1 MAFFNIEKTNNNNQ
15 NTFFNQNPN
24 MMGNNQPDMYNNQGM
39 MNNNMN
45 SGFGQGDYNQGM
57 NPQNDMGYN
66 SGMGMPDMYNNQGMM
81 NNNMNPG
88 FGQVD
93 YNQGMSPQNDMGYN
107 PGMGMPD
114 MYNNQGM
121 MNNNMNTGFG
131 QVDYNQGMNPQN
143 DMGYNSGMN
152 GMSSGFG
159 QTDYNSG
166 MSNTNDAGF
175 NQNMNSQ
182 NDMGYN
188 SGMNNMSS
196 GFGQTDYNSGMS
208 NTNNAGFNQNMNSQ
222 NDMGYNSGMNNMSS
236 GFGPTD
242 YNSEMSNTNNAGFNQ
257 NMNPQNDMGYSQ
269 GMELPSMNNSQT
281 MEIPVMNNNQGMGN
295 DGSSY
300 LPPKSNIPPAPSLF
314 NNDSPKM
321 NNGPV
326 IKPGGQGELS
336 KFEEDSNNST
346 MAPNNMGGELSKYE
360 VSDAKKESPI
370 SFEDTKKDSQ
380 PSLEDE
386 TKNALDYYNNKD
398 IKKEEEAEGIVHE
411 DIETLEIEEVQ
422 LPREIEKEMELSG
435 GLKKEEPKGG
445 KKAKDEKAID
455 NSEKDFANQILSSM
469 DKYQDVEDIGEQKDV
484 KANIFAAFGI
494 ILGMIVKPGTT
505 MLKNA
510 KRFKKMDK
518 AGFIM
523 LWLAV
528 IFLVVCIVVRIGV
541 GSFDRSYSSLSDS
554 YKLVF
559 NPGRIFELSNYLEFL
574 LISVSLSV
582 GGVLLV
588 ALIYYASSFM
598 NSKGVHFATYLI
610 VSNLAMIPLLVGS
623 IVLYPVA
630 VIFSGYLGLG
640 ALIFSFLATLITL
653 LIGMNEVLTFKNVN
667 NQIFYHVINL
677 SVITLVAIIVFVF
690 MVQKN
695 WVILPVMNI

>member
-1 MAFFNIEKTNNNNQ
+1 MAFFNIEKTNKNNQ

-24 MMGNNQPDMYNNQGM
+24 MMGNNQSDMYNNQPDMYNNQGM
-39 MNNNMN
+39 MNN
-45 SGFGQGDYNQGM
+45 M
-57 NPQNDMGYN
+57 NP
-66 SGMGMPDMYNNQGMM
+66 
-81 NNNMNPG
+81 
-88 FGQVD
+88 
-93 YNQGMSPQNDMGYN
+93 
-107 PGMGMPD
+107 
-114 MYNNQGM
+114 
-121 MNNNMNTGFG
+121 GFG

-143 DMGYNSGMN
+143 DMGYNPEMN
-152 GMSSGFG
+152 GM
-159 QTDYNSG
+159 NP
-166 MSNTNDAGF
+166 
-175 NQNMNSQ
+175 
-182 NDMGYN
+182 
-188 SGMNNMSS
+188 
-196 GFGQTDYNSGMS
+196 
-208 NTNNAGFNQNMNSQ
+208 
-222 NDMGYNSGMNNMSS
+222 

-242 YNSEMSNTNNAGFNQ
+242 YNSGIFNTNNVGFNQ
-257 NMNPQNDMGYSQ
+257 NMNQQNDMGYPQ
-269 GMELPSMNNSQT
+269 GMDLPSMNNNQT
-281 MEIPVMNNNQGMGN
+281 MEIPVMNNNQGMGS

-300 LPPKSNIPPAPSLF
+300 LPPKPNIPPAPSLY

-326 IKPGGQGELS
+326 IKPGGQGELA
-336 KFEEDSNNST
+336 KFEDSTNNST
-346 MAPNNMGGELSKYE
+346 IVPNNMGGELSKYE
-360 VSDAKKESPI
+360 GSDAKKESSLSI
-370 SFEDTKKDSQ
+370 ENNKNDSQ
-380 PSLEDE
+380 SSLEGE
-386 TKNALDYYNNKD
+386 TKNTLDYYNNKD
-398 IKKEEEAEGIVHE
+398 IKKEEAAEGIAHE

-435 GLKKEEPKGG
+435 GLKKKEPKDD
-445 KKAKDEKAID
+445 KNAKEEKAID

-510 KRFKKMDK
+510 KKFKKIDK

-528 IFLVVCIVVRIGV
+528 IFLIVCIVVRIGV

-610 VSNLAMIPLLVGS
+610 IANLAMIPLLVGA

-653 LIGMNEVLTFKNVN
+653 LIGMNEVLTFKSVN

-677 SVITLVAIIVFVF
+677 SVITLVAVIVFVF

-695 WVILPVMNI
+695 WIILPVMNI

>member
-1 MAFFNIEKTNNNNQ
+1 VAFFNIEKTNKNNQ

-24 MMGNNQPDMYNNQGM
+24 MMGNNQSDMYNNQPDMYNNQGM
-39 MNNNMN
+39 M
-45 SGFGQGDYNQGM
+45 
-57 NPQNDMGYN
+57 
-66 SGMGMPDMYNNQGMM
+66 
-81 NNNMNPG
+81 NNMNPG

-93 YNQGMSPQNDMGYN
+93 YNQGMNPQNDMGYN

-121 MNNNMNTGFG
+121 MNNMNPGFGQVDYNQGMNYQNDMGYNSGMGMPDMYNNQGMMNNMNPGFG

-143 DMGYNSGMN
+143 DMGYNPEMN
-152 GMSSGFG
+152 GM
-159 QTDYNSG
+159 NP
-166 MSNTNDAGF
+166 
-175 NQNMNSQ
+175 
-182 NDMGYN
+182 
-188 SGMNNMSS
+188 
-196 GFGQTDYNSGMS
+196 
-208 NTNNAGFNQNMNSQ
+208 
-222 NDMGYNSGMNNMSS
+222 

-242 YNSEMSNTNNAGFNQ
+242 YNSGIFNTNNVGFNQ
-257 NMNPQNDMGYSQ
+257 NMNQQNDMGYPQ
-269 GMELPSMNNSQT
+269 GMDLPSMNNNQT
-281 MEIPVMNNNQGMGN
+281 MEIPVMNNNQGMGS

-300 LPPKSNIPPAPSLF
+300 LPPKPNIPPAPSLY

-326 IKPGGQGELS
+326 IKPGGQGELA
-336 KFEEDSNNST
+336 KFEDSTNNST
-346 MAPNNMGGELSKYE
+346 IVPNNMGGELSKYE
-360 VSDAKKESPI
+360 GSDAKKESSLSI
-370 SFEDTKKDSQ
+370 ENNKNDSQ
-380 PSLEDE
+380 SSLEGE
-386 TKNALDYYNNKD
+386 TKNTLDYYNNKD
-398 IKKEEEAEGIVHE
+398 IKKEEAAEGIAHE

-435 GLKKEEPKGG
+435 GLKKKEPKDD
-445 KKAKDEKAID
+445 KNAKEEKAID

-510 KRFKKMDK
+510 KKFKKIDK

-528 IFLVVCIVVRIGV
+528 IFLIVCIVVRIGV

-610 VSNLAMIPLLVGS
+610 IANLAMIPLLVGA

-653 LIGMNEVLTFKNVN
+653 LIGMNEVLTFKSVN

-677 SVITLVAIIVFVF
+677 SVITLVAVIVFVF

-695 WVILPVMNI
+695 WIILPVMNI

>member
-1 MAFFNIEKTNNNNQ
+1 MAFFNIEKTNKNNQ

-24 MMGNNQPDMYNNQGM
+24 MMGNNQPDMYNNQ
-39 MNNNMN
+39 
-45 SGFGQGDYNQGM
+45 
-57 NPQNDMGYN
+57 
-66 SGMGMPDMYNNQGMM
+66 PDMYNNQGMM

-93 YNQGMSPQNDMGYN
+93 YNQGMNPQNDMGYN
-107 PGMGMPD
+107 PE
-114 MYNNQGM
+114 
-121 MNNNMNTGFG
+121 MN
-131 QVDYNQGMNPQN
+131 GMNP
-143 DMGYNSGMN
+143 
-152 GMSSGFG
+152 
-159 QTDYNSG
+159 
-166 MSNTNDAGF
+166 
-175 NQNMNSQ
+175 
-182 NDMGYN
+182 
-188 SGMNNMSS
+188 
-196 GFGQTDYNSGMS
+196 
-208 NTNNAGFNQNMNSQ
+208 
-222 NDMGYNSGMNNMSS
+222 

-242 YNSEMSNTNNAGFNQ
+242 YNSGIFNTNNVGFNQ
-257 NMNPQNDMGYSQ
+257 NMNQQNDMGYPQ
-269 GMELPSMNNSQT
+269 GMDLPSMNNSQT
-281 MEIPVMNNNQGMGN
+281 MEIPVMNNNQGMGS

-300 LPPKSNIPPAPSLF
+300 LPPKPNIPPAPSLY

-326 IKPGGQGELS
+326 IKPGGQGELA
-336 KFEEDSNNST
+336 KFEDSTNNST
-346 MAPNNMGGELSKYE
+346 IVPNNMGGELSKYE
-360 VSDAKKESPI
+360 GSDAKKESSLSI
-370 SFEDTKKDSQ
+370 ENNKNDSQ
-380 PSLEDE
+380 SSLEGE
-386 TKNALDYYNNKD
+386 TKNTLDYYNNKD
-398 IKKEEEAEGIVHE
+398 IKKEEAAEGIAHE

-435 GLKKEEPKGG
+435 GLKKKEPKDD
-445 KKAKDEKAID
+445 KNAKEEKAID

-510 KRFKKMDK
+510 KKFKKIDK

-528 IFLVVCIVVRIGV
+528 IFLIVCIVVRIGV

-610 VSNLAMIPLLVGS
+610 IANLAMIPLLVGA

-653 LIGMNEVLTFKNVN
+653 LIGMNEVLTFKSIN

-677 SVITLVAIIVFVF
+677 SVITLVAVIVFVF

-695 WVILPVMNI
+695 WIILPVMNI